1 MVHNADCQRN
11 TIEKN
16 IFDNSFRKHIGNE
29 KNDKAISAKDIRLDE
44 NNRQRG
50 DEISERTQSLEFDQR
65 LGL

>member
-50 DEISERTQSLEFDQR
+50 DEIK
-65 LGL
+65 